1 MILAGDIGGTK
12 TALALYD
19 DSEETLCQ
27 IREATFRSVEHPGLE
42 TILAE
47 FLTAQE
53 SSALYAAC
61 FGVAGPVVDGRV
73 QATNLS
79 WIIEVSALA
88 DLLHLPV
95 VKVKLLND
103 LEATALGM
111 LHLAP
116 DEFTVLNPGLQ
127 RRHAGNMAVI
137 AAGTGLGEAILVW
150 DGNRFHPIATEGGH
164 ASFAP
169 VDDLQIALLKDLRN
183 QLDGHVSF
191 ERVLSGPGLFNIYTF
206 LRRYRQTAEPAWLTA
221 ALQVDDPAPI
231 ISRHGVSGDDS
242 VCREAIELFASIY
255 GAEAGNLALKCMGI
269 GGVLIGG
276 GIAPRILSVL
286 QNGEFMR
293 QFVNKGRFADFLRGI
308 EVKVALN
315 PRAPL
320 LGAAY
325 TAAAMASFQV
335 PNTWGNKT

>member
-27 IREATFRSVEHPGLE
+27 IREATFQSVEYPALE

-47 FLTAQE
+47 FLAGQE
-53 SSALYAAC
+53 SSTLYAAC
-61 FGVAGPVVDGRV
+61 FGVAGPIVDGRV
-73 QATNLS
+73 QATNLPWMMEGS
-79 WIIEVSALA
+79 TLA
-88 DLLHLPV
+88 ELLHLPV

-103 LEATALGM
+103 LEVTALGM

-127 RRHAGNMAVI
+127 PPHSGNRAVI

-150 DGNRFHPIATEGGH
+150 DGTRFHPIATEGGH

-169 VDDLQIALLKDLRN
+169 IDDLQIALLKDLRN
-183 QLDGHVSF
+183 QFDGHVSF

-206 LRRYRQTAEPAWLTA
+206 LRRYRQTAEPIWLTE
-221 ALQVDDPAPI
+221 ALQVEDPAPI
-231 ISRHGVSGDDS
+231 ISRHGMSGDDS
-242 VCREAIELFASIY
+242 VCCEAIELFASIY

-276 GIAPRILSVL
+276 GIAPQILSVL

-293 QFVNKGRFADFLRGI
+293 QFVNKGRFGDLLRDI

-315 PRAPL
+315 PRAAL

-325 TAAAMASFQV
+325 TAAAMASEISS
-335 PNTWGNKT
+335 T